1 MSANDPPAI
10 ILKRENHEEKTIEM
24 FKQLKNA
31 LFADVSLA
39 SEDNKSISVHKTIL
53 SYSSPYLYSILHTN
67 ASSSQIIL
75 PIKYFHLQSLV
86 EYIYLGK
93 TRMEGLQ
100 VKEFLD
106 IANILQ
112 IRGLCSDDRIRK
124 TQQLGKVKIQKC

>member
-1 MSANDPPAI
+1 MSANDSPAI
-10 ILKRENHEEKTIEM
+10 LLKRKNHEEKTREM
-24 FKQLKNA
+24 FKHLKNDTM
-31 LFADVSLA
+31 FSDVTLS

-67 ASSSQIIL
+67 ASSTQIIL

-86 EYIYLGK
+86 EYIYFGEA
-93 TRMEGLQ
+93 RVEVLQ
-100 VKEFLD
+100 VREFLD

-124 TQQLGKVKIQKC
+124 TQQVK